1 MSYIIQKILNKK
13 QVEDVKRY
21 LDKCQW
27 DDGLDTVDGGGSHT
41 IKKNKEVSEQLGSGY
56 QDACSTI
63 FRNLDYC
70 IEYAD
75 FCVPTNSGPII
86 FSKTTT
92 GGYYKP
98 PVSYTH
104 LTLPTTPYV

>member
-63 FRNLDYC
+63 FRN
-70 IEYAD
+70 I
-75 FCVPTNSGPII
+75 
-86 FSKTTT
+86 
-92 GGYYKP
+92 
-98 PVSYTH
+98 
-104 LTLPTTPYV
+104 